1 MKAVQYRM
9 ELKIPVSELKK
20 WKVLGVNKTLLDQE
34 VNALARDFKIHVLKN
49 WREDLENEEV
59 HIEV

>member
-1 MKAVQYRM
+1 M
-9 ELKIPVSELKK
+9 SELKK